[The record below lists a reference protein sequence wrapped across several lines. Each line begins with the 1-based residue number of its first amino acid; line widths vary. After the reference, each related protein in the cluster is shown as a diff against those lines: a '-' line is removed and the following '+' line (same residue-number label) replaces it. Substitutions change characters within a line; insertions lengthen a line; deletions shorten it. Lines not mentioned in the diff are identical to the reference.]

1 MEYITDPI
9 QMVYVRDIF
18 KNEVKKEGSF
28 NIDECLITI
37 VIVDAAKYQACTEAS
52 TDDFCNARCPWI
64 TF

>member
-9 QMVYVRDIF
+9 QMVCVQDIF

-37 VIVDAAKYQACTEAS
+37 VIVDAARHQACTEAS